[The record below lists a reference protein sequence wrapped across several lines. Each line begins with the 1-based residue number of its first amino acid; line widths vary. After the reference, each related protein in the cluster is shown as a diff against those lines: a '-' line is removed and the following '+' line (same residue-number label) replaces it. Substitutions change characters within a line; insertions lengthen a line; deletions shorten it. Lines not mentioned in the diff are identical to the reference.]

1 MGNIFENIPNEE
13 YANRREPWT
22 DPPMPIIKSALEDEW
37 RREGFDILSIQ
48 KVYKALDRI
57 GVQIVH
63 NPPVRPI

>member
-13 YANRREPWT
+13 YANRRELWA
-22 DPPMPIIKSALEDEW
+22 DPPMPIIKSQLEDEL

-63 NPPVRPI
+63 NPPVGPI